1 MDDTLFEAALT
12 GKLQEEGTEQ
22 VWLSEIGLA
31 ETMDKKY
38 KSSYNMNERPSLSHD
53 GFYTPDVFSSPTDII
68 ASFLSGI
75 KEALAA
81 PLETGF
87 PTIDNDQTGGRSWP
101 KGTHE
106 QTSRIIKPTKR
117 DLHKKQLRVVGVG
130 INNWGA
136 PMD

>member
-1 MDDTLFEAALT
+1 MLAPDSTPST
-12 GKLQEEGTEQ
+12 
-22 VWLSEIGLA
+22 VWQ
-31 ETMDKKY
+31 
-38 KSSYNMNERPSLSHD
+38 
-53 GFYTPDVFSSPTDII
+53 
-68 ASFLSGI
+68 GI